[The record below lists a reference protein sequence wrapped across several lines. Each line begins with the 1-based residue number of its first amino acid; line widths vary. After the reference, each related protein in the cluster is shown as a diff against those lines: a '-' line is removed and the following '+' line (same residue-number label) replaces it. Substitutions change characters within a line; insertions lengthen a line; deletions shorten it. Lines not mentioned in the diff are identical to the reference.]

1 MKRLAIITTHPI
13 QYYAPIFKLLNQRG
27 NIAIKVFYTWEKD
40 ASLYDKDFGKEIKWD
55 IPLLDGYDYEFVSN
69 NGNHGRDFRS
79 VKNPELIREIE
90 GWGAEAALF
99 FGWNYHSHLKAMRH
113 FKSRIPVL
121 FRGDSTLLNE
131 RPGLRRTAR
140 RLFLRWVYR
149 YVDTA
154 LYVGLNNKDYFR
166 AHGLKE
172 EQLVFAPHAIDN
184 GRFSDKDGKYEEEAK
199 RWKKELGID
208 ERDQV
213 LTFVG
218 KFQDTKDPFLLLEAF
233 KEFGHPGWHLLY
245 VGNGELE
252 SQLKEAV
259 GSNKNIH
266 FLPFQNQ
273 SRMPVVYRLG
283 EVFCLPSKG
292 ETWGLAVNEAMA
304 CGRALLLSDRCGCT
318 ADLLVE
324 GKNGFAFAS
333 GNKKDLVDK
342 MRILMGS
349 GQDIRSLGLF
359 SARLIQSWSYDQVV
373 PAIEQ
378 QLLKST
384 I

>member
-13 QYYAPIFKLLNQRG
+13 QYYAPIFRLLNERE
-27 NIAIKVFYTWEKD
+27 NITIKVFYTWEKD

-55 IPLLDGYDYEFVSN
+55 IPLLEGYDYQFVSN
-69 NGNHGRDFRS
+69 NGNPGRDFRS
-79 VKNPELIREIE
+79 VKNPRLIREIE
-90 GWGAEAALF
+90 DWGAEAVLF
-99 FGWNYHSHLKAMRH
+99 FGWNYHSHLTAMRH
-113 FKSRIPVL
+113 FKNRIPVL

-131 RPGLRRTAR
+131 RPGLKRMAR

-149 YVDTA
+149 HVDTA
-154 LYVGLNNKDYFR
+154 LYVGRNNKSYFL

-172 EQLVFAPHAIDN
+172 DQLVFAPHAIDN
-184 GRFSDKDGKYEEEAK
+184 DRFSDRDGKYEEEAQ
-199 RWKKELGID
+199 RWKKELGIGQQD
-208 ERDQV
+208 RV

-233 KEFGHPGWHLLY
+233 MELNNPGWRLLY

-252 SQLKEAV
+252 SPLKEAAK
-259 GSNKNIH
+259 GNKNIH

-273 SRMPVVYRLG
+273 SRMPVIYRLG
-283 EVFCLPSKG
+283 DVFCLPSKG

-304 CGRALLLSDRCGCT
+304 CGCAVLLSDRCGCT

-324 GKNGFAFAS
+324 GRNGFSFAS

-342 MRILMGS
+342 MKILTAPDG
-349 GQDIRSLGLF
+349 DIRSLGL
-359 SARLIQSWSYDQVV
+359 SSVRLIQSWSYSQVV
-373 PAIEQ
+373 SAIERLILQ
-378 QLLKST
+378 
-384 I
+384 